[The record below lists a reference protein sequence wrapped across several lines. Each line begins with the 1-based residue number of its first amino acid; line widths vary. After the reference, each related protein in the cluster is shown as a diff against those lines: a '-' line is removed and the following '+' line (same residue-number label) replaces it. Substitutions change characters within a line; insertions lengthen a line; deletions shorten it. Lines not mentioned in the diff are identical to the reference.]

1 MEEAV
6 WSVIY
11 FMLTGLVGTGYGI
24 YYIMRMAYLE
34 MRDGESTSGHSSPSN
49 EG

>member
-34 MRDGESTSGHSSPSN
+34 MNDERQNPTGS